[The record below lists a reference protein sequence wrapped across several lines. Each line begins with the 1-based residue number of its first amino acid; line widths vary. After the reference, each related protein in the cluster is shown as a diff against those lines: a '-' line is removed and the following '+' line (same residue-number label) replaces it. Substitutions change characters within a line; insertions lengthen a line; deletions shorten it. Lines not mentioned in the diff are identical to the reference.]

1 MRRLLAICLALF
13 LATTPESALALHTIE
28 KRSSAAAL
36 SSPGLLVMDE
46 AELKVLTE
54 NKPDSLRTPASVL
67 KLLTSI
73 VVIQNLGT
81 EARFTTSVWKMANQ
95 GEILIRGGKDPFLTC
110 NRAIAEKY
118 GHKYLPTLI
127 SKANPKGLKN
137 IKIFYEGLYPK
148 DIYNLT
154 VAMKSRKINA
164 KFIEVSS
171 TQADE
176 IGKEEIA
183 SLTSEPLSKMI
194 SHLTLW
200 SDNLVADRLA
210 DKAARKVGNATTGK
224 GLTATYKQVLT
235 GLGIA
240 TDGLEIRDGSG
251 LSKENKVSAR
261 MLVEALMLIRK
272 DSKYQSIYDGLPVA
286 GETGTLAK
294 RFSKTPEAKG
304 NVRAK
309 TGWVN
314 NSVTLAGFVKSGEKE
329 YAFAILVDGIT
340 PTLKNRNRAR
350 SAMDQLLEAIVK
362 GDH

>member
-13 LATTPESALALHTIE
+13 LATTPESALALHTVE

-54 NKPDSLRTPASVL
+54 NKPDSLRIPASVL

-81 EARFTTSVWKMANQ
+81 EARFTTSVWKMANED
-95 GEILIRGGKDPFLTC
+95 EILIRGGRDPFLTTS
-110 NRAIAEKY
+110 RAIADKY

-127 SKANPKGLKN
+127 TKANPDELKKL
-137 IKIFYEGLYPK
+137 KIFHEGLYPK

-154 VAMKSRKINA
+154 VAMKNRKIKA

-183 SLTSEPLSKMI
+183 SLTSEPISKMI
-194 SHLTLW
+194 AHLTLW

-210 DKAARKVGNATTGK
+210 DKAARTAGKSTTGK
-224 GLTATYKQVLT
+224 GLTATYKEALT

-240 TDGLEIRDGSG
+240 TDGLEVRDGSG
-251 LSKENKVSAR
+251 LSKENRVSAR
-261 MLVEALMLIRK
+261 MIVEALMLIRK
-272 DSKYQSIYDGLPVA
+272 DAKFKSIYDGLPVA
-286 GETGTLAK
+286 GETGTLVK

-314 NSVTLAGFVKSGEKE
+314 NSVTLAGFVKSSEKE
-329 YAFAILVDGIT
+329 YAFAILADGIT

-350 SAMDQLLEAIVK
+350 SAMDKLLEAIVK

>member
-1 MRRLLAICLALF
+1 
-13 LATTPESALALHTIE
+13 
-28 KRSSAAAL
+28 
-36 SSPGLLVMDE
+36 MDE

-54 NKPDSLRTPASVL
+54 NKPDSLRIPASVL

-81 EARFTTSVWKMANQ
+81 DARFTTSVWKMANDD
-95 GEILIRGGKDPFLTC
+95 EILIRGGRDPFLTTS
-110 NRAIAEKY
+110 RAIADKY
-118 GHKYLPTLI
+118 GHKYLPALI
-127 SKANPKGLKN
+127 TKANPNELKKL
-137 IKIFYEGLYPK
+137 KIFHEGLYPK

-154 VAMKSRKINA
+154 VAMKNRKIKA

-171 TQADE
+171 AQADE

-183 SLTSEPLSKMI
+183 SLTSEPISKMI
-194 SHLTLW
+194 EHLTLW

-210 DKAARKVGNATTGK
+210 DKAARTAGKSTTSK
-224 GLTATYKQVLT
+224 GLTATYKEALM
-235 GLGIA
+235 GLGIT
-240 TDGLEIRDGSG
+240 TDGLEVRDGSG
-251 LSKENKVSAR
+251 LSKENRVSAR
-261 MLVEALMLIRK
+261 MIVEALMLIRK
-272 DSKYQSIYDGLPVA
+272 DAKFKSIYDGLPVA
-286 GETGTLAK
+286 GETGTLVK

-329 YAFAILVDGIT
+329 YAFAILADGIT

-350 SAMDQLLEAIVK
+350 SAMDKLLEAIVK